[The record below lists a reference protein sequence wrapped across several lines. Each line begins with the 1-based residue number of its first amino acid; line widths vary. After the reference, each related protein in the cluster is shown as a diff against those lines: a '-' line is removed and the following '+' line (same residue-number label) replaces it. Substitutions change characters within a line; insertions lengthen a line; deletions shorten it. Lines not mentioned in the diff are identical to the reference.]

1 LSIYFQNVNRVRQQI
16 NELYLSVCS
25 SDFDII
31 ILLET
36 NFNDD
41 FFNEELFDSRYMVY
55 RCDRS
60 SLNSVK
66 ENGGGV
72 IMDVK
77 IKFKGDLMITVVNG
91 DFVEQLWVKV
101 IVGGTSLYVCSVYL
115 PPNCDAVLI

>member
-1 LSIYFQNVNRVRQQI
+1 
-16 NELYLSVCS
+16 
-25 SDFDII
+25 
-31 ILLET
+31 
-36 NFNDD
+36 
-41 FFNEELFDSRYMVY
+41 MVY

-66 ENGGGV
+66 EKGGSV

-77 IKFKGDLMITVVNG
+77 IKFKSDLMITVVYG